1 MTRPVITA
9 VDGSAESRAAA
20 QWAAR
25 EARMRALPLHI
36 LEVSQPT
43 ARRRPAAPQGAQS
56 SRRAGRPHEA
66 AGAPPV
72 RMDRP
77 AAGATRRPGHQRG
90 GCVSFPWESFHGD
103 FGSRCGEM
111 AVINVSES

>member
-20 QWAAR
+20 QRAAR

-43 ARRRPAAPQGAQS
+43 ARRRPAAPQKGAVITP
-56 SRRAGRPHEA
+56 G
-66 AGAPPV
+66 
-72 RMDRP
+72 
-77 AAGATRRPGHQRG
+77 GATSRSSGSASRTNGPT
-90 GCVSFPWESFHGD
+90 GCGSNTPTWSSAWWLCQFSVGVVS
-103 FGSRCGEM
+103 R
-111 AVINVSES
+111 